1 VPDPYYSDAA
11 MFDTVLGSIEHACTA
26 LFHQIEPGIRRRV
39 S

>member
-11 MFDTVLGSIEHACTA
+11 MFDSVLGMIERACKG
-26 LFHQIEPGIRRRV
+26 LFHQVEPGIRRRV